1 MNNVKIIP
9 LSEIVTTVI
18 DYRGKTPK
26 KLGSAWTDKGYRA
39 LSAKNVKTRQIVNE
53 QSIRYVDENLYR
65 KWMKEEIQRGDILIT
80 SEAPFGQIFYWDSE
94 EKIVLSQRLF
104 AIRCKNEFYPKYI
117 FQYMTGEKFQKELL
131 SRATGTTV
139 TGLRQS
145 ELLKCKLE
153 IPKYDQQIKIASIL
167 CAFDD
172 KIETNNQIIDNLENQ
187 IQLIAREYLS
197 EKTPISEE
205 VNLKDVCDFHTGY
218 AYKGTEIK
226 DEESKFGLIT
236 IKNFNRGGGF
246 SIEACKPII
255 PSKKVKDV
263 QFLDIFDIVVAH
275 TDLTQKAEILGNAE
289 IVLAGADFQQLIA
302 SMDLVK
308 VVPHDNCR
316 FSKFLIAA
324 ALKSRT
330 FKTHCLQYANGTTVL
345 HLNKKALSS
354 YIFYVPRDDNLLFDI
369 SNLIESNMQQ
379 ISVLTKQNATLVKLR
394 DTLLPKL
401 MSGKII
407 VNN

>member
-1 MNNVKIIP
+1 M
-9 LSEIVTTVI
+9 
-18 DYRGKTPK
+18 
-26 KLGSAWTDKGYRA
+26 
-39 LSAKNVKTRQIVNE
+39 
-53 QSIRYVDENLYR
+53 
-65 KWMKEEIQRGDILIT
+65 
-80 SEAPFGQIFYWDSE
+80 
-94 EKIVLSQRLF
+94 
-104 AIRCKNEFYPKYI
+104 
-117 FQYMTGEKFQKELL
+117 
-131 SRATGTTV
+131 
-139 TGLRQS
+139 
-145 ELLKCKLE
+145 
-153 IPKYDQQIKIASIL
+153 
-167 CAFDD
+167 
-172 KIETNNQIIDNLENQ
+172 
-187 IQLIAREYLS
+187 
-197 EKTPISEE
+197 
-205 VNLKDVCDFHTGY
+205 
-218 AYKGTEIK
+218 
-226 DEESKFGLIT
+226 
-236 IKNFNRGGGF
+236 
-246 SIEACKPII
+246 
-255 PSKKVKDV
+255 
-263 QFLDIFDIVVAH
+263 AH

-354 YIFYVPRDDNLLFDI
+354 YIFHVPRDDNLLFDI